1 MLLTLCIYLNKFVFI
16 REKANRITT
25 LDEQLKFFF
34 FFLFKILIQMKI
46 SLYLRLHY
54 FLKIFVH
61 DSQCAFKNLYY
72 CILL

>member
-34 FFLFKILIQMKI
+34 FI
-46 SLYLRLHY
+46 
-54 FLKIFVH
+54 
-61 DSQCAFKNLYY
+61 
-72 CILL
+72 